1 MLEFDDINEG
11 NIDLYCMQHY
21 DNPQCISTDE
31 YNDDMKRFKYLKR
44 HLNHY
49 LAFGELK
56 ERLILNHLI
65 MIYNLFDNESGTRIL
80 FYKIDENSW
89 AVLKPFLIY
98 LKRMPNRVKGIRGKD
113 IRDSDIQLDQH
124 VVKQLRCL

>member
-1 MLEFDDINEG
+1 MLFEDINEN
-11 NIDLYCMQHY
+11 NIEIFCMKHY
-21 DNPQCISTDE
+21 DNPQCISTED
-31 YNDDMKRFKYLKR
+31 YGDDMKRFKYLKR

-49 LAFGELK
+49 LASGELK

-80 FYKIDENSW
+80 FYKIEENSW

-98 LKRMPNRVKGIRGKD
+98 LKRMPKIIRGVKGKD
-113 IRDSDIQLDQH
+113 IRDGDIQLDKL
-124 VVKQLRCL
+124 VIKQLRCL